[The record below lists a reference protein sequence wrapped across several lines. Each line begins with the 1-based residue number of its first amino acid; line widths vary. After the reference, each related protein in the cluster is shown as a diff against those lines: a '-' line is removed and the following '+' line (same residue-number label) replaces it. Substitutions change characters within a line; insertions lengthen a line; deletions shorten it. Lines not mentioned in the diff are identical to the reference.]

1 MILLLKVLFNV
12 LLILIVGNMNSISI
26 QFDYAKKNTDSF
38 SKNIVL
44 YYTVGGLVGAILFVL
59 IKCVNRIRIFL
70 FSADCAVIVGGI
82 IMASSSSSSAT
93 QMYVGRGL
101 IGSGLATNVICSC
114 LLLKK
119 IWPNKSSL
127 IASLGC
133 TYQIGQ
139 IVSTVISGVSPST
152 PLPIFS
158 PFFSFF
164 FFFLFN
170 VTY

>member
-1 MILLLKVLFNV
+1 
-12 LLILIVGNMNSISI
+12 MNSMSI
-26 QFDYAKKNTDSF
+26 QFDYAKKHTDSF
-38 SKNIVL
+38 TKNIVL

-93 QMYVGRGL
+93 QIQMYVGRGL
-101 IGSGLATNVICSC
+101 IGSGLATNTICSC
-114 LLLKK
+114 LLLNK

-139 IVSTVISGVSPST
+139 IISTVISAVRSTT
-152 PLPIFS
+152 PLSVFS
-158 PFFSFF
+158 PFFFF
-164 FFFLFN
+164 
-170 VTY
+170 